1 MSLVVLLT
9 LSYPNLYFGDFN
21 VKSKFKKIQ
30 RLKNIQMAG
39 ASTVGGG
46 RGGAMMG
53 RDKETRKRRDKK
65 KELNKVFFYK
75 LDSSTEFEFKRSS
88 QENMDSVLRKRFEYF
103 DISKNG
109 KISKW
114 ELKEMMNSKGV
125 VVVN

>member
-1 MSLVVLLT
+1 
-9 LSYPNLYFGDFN
+9 
-21 VKSKFKKIQ
+21 
-30 RLKNIQMAG
+30 MAG

-75 LDSSTEFEFKRSS
+75 LDSSTEFEFKILS